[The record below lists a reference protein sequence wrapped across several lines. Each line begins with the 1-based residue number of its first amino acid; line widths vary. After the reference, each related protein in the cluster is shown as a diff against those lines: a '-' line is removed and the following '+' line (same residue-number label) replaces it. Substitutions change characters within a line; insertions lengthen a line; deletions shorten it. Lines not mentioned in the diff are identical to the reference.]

1 MKYFLMLLTVLVFVA
16 CARIDGVYATY
27 PQDAVLC
34 SKDPD
39 CFEGQYCG
47 FVPGYTAAV
56 CRGQATGPMKNFH
69 DKMPE
74 RLNYGR

>member
-1 MKYFLMLLTVLVFVA
+1 MKYLLSLLAIVIITA
-16 CARIDGVYATY
+16 CARIDGVYATT
-27 PQDAVLC
+27 PPNSVPC

-56 CRGQATGPMKNFH
+56 CRGQARSLEKN
-69 DKMPE
+69 
-74 RLNYGR
+74 LGRGR